1 MDKDSASAGP
11 AKDPAL
17 TTTAANP
24 GTPPPPPQPPQFVRF
39 NVRRQRPL
47 PPPSLPPGC
56 ESPPPEDWVPSAAF
70 LEYFRDDSPSG
81 SRFDYLLELL
91 SDPSHPLHPVS
102 QYGRDFY
109 EKRLD
114 RILDA
119 APRM

>member
-24 GTPPPPPQPPQFVRF
+24 GTPPPPPPQPSP
-39 NVRRQRPL
+39 PL
-47 PPPSLPPGC
+47 PPPLSPPPLSAYHEFVASLPPGC

-70 LEYFRDDSPSG
+70 VEYFRDDSPSG
-81 SRFDYLLELL
+81 SRFYYLLELL
-91 SDPSHPLHPVS
+91 SDPSLS

-109 EKRLD
+109 EKHLD